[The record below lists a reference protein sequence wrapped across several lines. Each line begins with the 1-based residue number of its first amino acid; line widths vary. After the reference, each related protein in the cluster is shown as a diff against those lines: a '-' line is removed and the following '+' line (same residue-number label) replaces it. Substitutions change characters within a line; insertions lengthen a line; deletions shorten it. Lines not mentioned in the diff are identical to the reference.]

1 MSFPLNINLII
12 PFKDNKGNRLNLYI
26 NGIEGFKIQLESR
39 VDEIKLELDEFFFGK
54 FELTIAARS
63 DGNSKKYY
71 WRFKSSKKDR
81 KYNRLQADSV
91 MEYLTSIDET
101 RKLWVKETEMELIYI
116 NANLKLLKGMK
127 DSIEQSE
134 NDVKMFLQANV

>member
-39 VDEIKLELDEFFFGK
+39 VDEIKLELDEIFFGK

-127 DSIEQSE
+127 DSIEQSK
-134 NDVKMFLQANV
+134 NDVEMFLQANV

>member
-39 VDEIKLELDEFFFGK
+39 VDEIKLELDEIFFGK

-134 NDVKMFLQANV
+134 NDVEMFLQANV